1 MASYTFREA
10 VAAPSQ
16 SPTRQSRLRSEQMH
30 SRWDD
35 YARMIELDMVQVA
48 SALFTTHQ
56 DEHPFWEVSFAVVNL
71 ADDLEVLRQV
81 NMARH
86 ELWEKQLLDELAEKV
101 TIATLAET
109 WPNTYVAY
117 LMVLTMPPF
126 MAVCS
131 RTIEADGPTPLLTS
145 LADRIAAF
153 NANRDNA

>member
-10 VAAPSQ
+10 VAAPAQ
-16 SPTRQSRLRSEQMH
+16 CPARQARLRSEQMH

-35 YARMIELDMVQVA
+35 DSRLIELDHVQVA
-48 SALFTTHQ
+48 SALFTTDQ

-86 ELWEKQLLDELAEKV
+86 ELWEKHLIDELAEKV
-101 TIATLAET
+101 TLATLDET
-109 WPNTYVAY
+109 WPNTWVAN
-117 LMVLTMPPF
+117 LLVLTMLPF
-126 MAVCS
+126 IAVCS